1 MTSLKIYALKYKHK
15 KSVRIHGKPEKK
27 NRFFLISAG
36 NVLPQK
42 NPFVIKK
49 IEKIMDVQLSREK
62 NQSFV
67 I

>member
-1 MTSLKIYALKYKHK
+1 MTSLKVYALKYKPK
-15 KSVRIHGKPEKK
+15 KSMRIHGKPEKK

-49 IEKIMDVQLSREK
+49 IEKIKEVNLSREK
-62 NQSFV
+62 ISHL
-67 I
+67 

>member
-1 MTSLKIYALKYKHK
+1 MRSH
-15 KSVRIHGKPEKK
+15 RKPENK
-27 NRFFLISAG
+27 NRFFLIFAD

-49 IEKIMDVQLSREK
+49 IEKIIEVQLSWGK
-62 NQSFV
+62 YQSFV